1 MNELWA
7 GYIAA
12 FARSYFRYQKLH
24 KRALL
29 LKVCIRSIAPAFQKH
44 CKICRLWLS
53 VSFRKVPSAKCPQ
66 RASDKF
72 VNEKTS

>member
-12 FARSYFRYQKLH
+12 FARSYFRYQKPH

-29 LKVCIRSIAPAFQKH
+29 FKVYIRSIDPAFQKH

-53 VSFRKVPSAKCPQ
+53 VSFRKLSSAKCTQ

-72 VNEKTS
+72 VDEKTS